1 MKINYK
7 TSKETVEEMYK
18 VGNVIKAYDNTLFI
32 VVEITN
38 RGGYA
43 LVDLTNNMVSKTYE
57 TLGELAEVFWNKD
70 DVLVNAEINVF

>member
-1 MKINYK
+1 MKINFK
-7 TSKETVEEMYK
+7 KKQAKVEEMYK

-32 VVEITN
+32 VVEITG

-43 LVDLTNNMVSKTYE
+43 LVDLTDNMVSKTYE
-57 TLGELAEVFWNKD
+57 TLGELTEVFWNEE